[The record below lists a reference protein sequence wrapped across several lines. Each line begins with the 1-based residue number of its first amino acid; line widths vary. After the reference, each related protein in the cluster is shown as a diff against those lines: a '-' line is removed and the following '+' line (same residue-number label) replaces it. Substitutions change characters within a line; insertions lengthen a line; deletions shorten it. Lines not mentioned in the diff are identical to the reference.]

1 MKTNIDRLQ
10 TLAKTISAVDV
21 LQSFATISE
30 RYQYVRPTLRS
41 NTKNLAI
48 VEGRHPVVE
57 KVLGHQEYIPNSIRM
72 NPETDILLIT
82 GPNMSEKYL
91 HASIGFD
98 GGHGANWLFCTSGK
112 C

>member
-30 RYQYVRPTLRS
+30 RYQYVRPTLS

-48 VEGRHPVVE
+48 VEGRHSRG

-82 GPNMSEKYL
+82 GPNMSVPTCV
-91 HASIGFD
+91 
-98 GGHGANWLFCTSGK
+98 NWL
-112 C
+112 